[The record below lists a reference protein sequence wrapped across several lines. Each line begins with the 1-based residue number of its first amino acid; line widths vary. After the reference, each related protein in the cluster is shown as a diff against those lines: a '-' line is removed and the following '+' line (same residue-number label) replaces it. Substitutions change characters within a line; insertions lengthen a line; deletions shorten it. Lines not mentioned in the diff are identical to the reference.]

1 MLLTCGRL
9 LAQAAIFG
17 KSSSNAPLQLPPQ
30 QDSLPGMH
38 GDLGLGASAVMSTL
52 EAGEVDVE
60 AHGTEALNPCS
71 LAAKSVVNAQPGL
84 SWRERAALKRKQL
97 AGQ

>member
-17 KSSSNAPLQLPPQ
+17 KSSSSAPLQLLPQ

-38 GDLGLGASAVMSTL
+38 GGLGLGVSAVMSTL
-52 EAGEVDVE
+52 EAGEVDNE
-60 AHGTEALNPCS
+60 AHGTEALNSCS
-71 LAAKSVVNAQPGL
+71 LAAENVVNAQPGL